1 MQTTRCK
8 LDPLQQSD
16 LKYMQRIYSSHEVR
30 KYLGGAVPVEYHLNK
45 FLDALERSSTKESYI
60 WTVRLK
66 ENNDF
71 IGVVSLDNHIDGR
84 FKEISY
90 EFLPQSWGSGYAAEV
105 VVQLLM
111 YALHELKLG
120 KVIAETQTANTAS
133 CRLLE
138 KVGMRLEHK
147 LQRYGAEQA
156 LYSFNG
162 HSGLFD

>member
-16 LKYMQRIYSSHEVR
+16 FKYMKRIYSNHEVR
-30 KYLGGAVPVEYHLNK
+30 KYLGGAVPEEYHQDK
-45 FLDALERSSTKESYI
+45 FLDTLERSSTKESCI
-60 WTVRLK
+60 WAVRLK
-66 ENNDF
+66 ENNEF
-71 IGVVSLDNHIDGR
+71 IGVVSLDNHIDGM

-90 EFLPQSWGSGYAAEV
+90 EFLPQSWGNGYAAEV
-105 VVQLLM
+105 VSQLLM

-138 KVGMRLEHK
+138 KLGMRLEYK
-147 LQRYGAEQA
+147 LHRYGAEQA
-156 LYSFNG
+156 LYIFND
-162 HSGLFD
+162 HSGLFN